1 MLVKLYYYT
10 TYLVSKIFS
19 LVLIFSWKKWWKT
32 NIRWKLWSHEND
44 HLFLKRRRGITK
56 KSLYFKKYRGTD
68 DVLCRIRFKSFQNAF
83 DDGHIQ
89 LHGPNVPL
97 FDMMNAVHA
106 VCVSSFVTKIML
118 EVSGIKI
125 KVYLQSRIFF
135 IF

>member
-1 MLVKLYYYT
+1 MQN
-10 TYLVSKIFS
+10 KIQKF
-19 LVLIFSWKKWWKT
+19 
-32 NIRWKLWSHEND
+32 E
-44 HLFLKRRRGITK
+44 
-56 KSLYFKKYRGTD
+56 
-68 DVLCRIRFKSFQNAF
+68 NAF

-125 KVYLQSRIFF
+125 KVCLKSREKNIY
-135 IF
+135 